1 MSETTSG
8 AMSRE
13 PVQSWYREGS
23 DSMPVSPV
31 PAPGPDSAGAGDQ
44 TGVEAPAPV
53 AIAASA
59 PLGFDATAPAVRHP
73 HWSGKKTAVAAA
85 LAIGLS
91 SLGVVGVAAVVRD
104 DGGTAFDGPPG
115 GFGRHQLP
123 GGQAPNGQFPNGQLG
138 PQQPGQLGQP
148 NQQLP
153 GQLTQPLS
161 PFGDDDDPASDD
173 DSSARATDT

>member
-8 AMSRE
+8 AKSGE
-13 PVQSWYREGS
+13 PVQSWYREGT

-31 PAPGPDSAGAGDQ
+31 ATQGPEPAGPGDRA
-44 TGVEAPAPV
+44 GVEATTPV
-53 AIAASA
+53 
-59 PLGFDATAPAVRHP
+59 GFDATAPAVRQP

-91 SLGVVGVAAVVRD
+91 SLGVAGVAAVVRD
-104 DGGTAFDGPPG
+104 DGGTAFDGPAG

-123 GGQAPNGQFPNGQLG
+123 GGQAPNGQLPNGQFPNGQLG
-138 PQQPGQLGQP
+138 TQQPGQPGQ
-148 NQQLP
+148 P